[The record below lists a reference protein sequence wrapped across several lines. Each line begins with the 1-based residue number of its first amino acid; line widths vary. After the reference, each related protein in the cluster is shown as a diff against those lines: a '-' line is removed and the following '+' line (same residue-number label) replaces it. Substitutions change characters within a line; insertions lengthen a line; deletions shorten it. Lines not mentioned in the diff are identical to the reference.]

1 MALFFHAGGWLMP
14 VYDYKCVRCGH
25 RFDLLRSLSA
35 KDEVKC
41 PKCGGD
47 VARVYE
53 GKWCAGKASGGS
65 CSGNCQGCPGCG
77 H

>member
-1 MALFFHAGGWLMP
+1 MP
-14 VYDYKCVRCGH
+14 VYDYKYTRCGH
-25 RFDLLRSLSA
+25 RFDLLRALSSR
-35 KDEVKC
+35 DEDVKC
-41 PKCGGD
+41 PRCGGS

-53 GKWCAGKASGGS
+53 GRWSVGKPAGG